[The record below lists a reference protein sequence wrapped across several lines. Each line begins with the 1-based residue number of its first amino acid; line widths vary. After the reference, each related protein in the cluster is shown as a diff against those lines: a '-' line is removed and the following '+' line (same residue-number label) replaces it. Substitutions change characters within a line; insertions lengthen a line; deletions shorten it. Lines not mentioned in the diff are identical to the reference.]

1 MDFHFPLN
9 TREGGAYLA
18 KLKRET
24 RIKRELE
31 RLRAIYR
38 NLPDNKMVL
47 ALPLMENA
55 AFMKITLE
63 DLQESINASGCSEEY
78 RNGKNQYGMKESADV
93 QAYNRLIKNYNT
105 ISDRLEK
112 MLPPNQ
118 EGGKLAALMSDD

>member
-18 KLKRET
+18 KLKIET

-31 RLRAIYR
+31 RLQAIYQ

-78 RNGKNQYGMKESADV
+78 RNGKNQYGMKASADV
-93 QAYNRLIKNYNT
+93 QAYNSLIKNYNT